1 MRYYQGEEGTD
12 RKITRQPLSC
22 WPYPSRECL
31 ALCHNEC
38 AVILGQRKTACNL
51 YDVGEMNAC
60 LLEPFMICLATPAL
74 INARATIRHYALNTN
89 GNQRRSL
96 MILCQRDECSNYI
109 TSMGY
114 SGTSSPIARLATF
127 CHETIFGWCFPWLSM
142 QSLVLFT
149 TNALLQ

>member
-1 MRYYQGEEGTD
+1 MSCENSATVLSVNRIPDLGNILRDNQGEE
-12 RKITRQPLSC
+12 
-22 WPYPSRECL
+22 
-31 ALCHNEC
+31 
-38 AVILGQRKTACNL
+38 VILGQRKIACNL

-96 MILCQRDECSNYI
+96 MILCQRDKCSNYI

-114 SGTSSPIARLATF
+114 SGTTSPIARLATF
-127 CHETIFGWCFPWLSM
+127 CHETIFGWCFP
-142 QSLVLFT
+142 
-149 TNALLQ
+149 